1 MHNLKFIKIFI
12 KEINFNL
19 RVFFYKAIIVFILAI
34 IFFKLTIGDKI
45 NKINDL
51 VLKIDQQIDK
61 IQNLTTNFNSV
72 DIQNKLKENLRIR
85 TQREFFFNDMELL
98 ELLVKSKIKIYQ
110 EIETID
116 KKKIIPLILLYL
128 FPHIMKK
135 SILLGLSEK
144 FIYLILILIKK
155 LKL

>member
-116 KKKIIPLILLYL
+116 KKK
-128 FPHIMKK
+128 
-135 SILLGLSEK
+135 
-144 FIYLILILIKK
+144 
-155 LKL
+155 